1 MPGHCWQDLI
11 QWQGIII
18 IVKAIKP
25 PSSTFQP
32 NQSVKVKI
40 KIAGAIIFVS
50 RVFAAAKVATGTAT
64 AVGKEHWDLFTRHII
79 DRIGIKIIL
88 HN

>member
-1 MPGHCWQDLI
+1 
-11 QWQGIII
+11 
-18 IVKAIKP
+18 
-25 PSSTFQP
+25 
-32 NQSVKVKI
+32 VKVKI

-50 RVFAAAKVATGTAT
+50 GVFAAAKVATGTAA
-64 AVGKEHWDLFTRHII
+64 AVGEEHWDFFTRHII